1 MAWNAAAAATHPK
14 APEVVTRAL
23 KPASSPSAM
32 RKFSRSLFP
41 TGHMSRAL
49 GQPET
54 KKLATKT
61 VWFETLRRS
70 NIRDGHGQQGLD
82 RGYTEA

>member
-1 MAWNAAAAATHPK
+1 GGH
-14 APEVVTRAL
+14 APE
-23 KPASSPSAM
+23 SPGGCDESTEARFVPVCHVIQ